1 MNKHLPLISRQLA
14 LPCALAAF
22 TVLFAAS
29 APLSAM
35 QDSESTAR
43 AVVQPLP
50 TPEVKRLNEAL
61 RELGR
66 RPRDVNVLIAAG
78 KASLKLNDLDA
89 AMGFFGRAQ
98 DIDADNA
105 QVKMGMAAVYLRSGS
120 PIEALRLFNE
130 AEAAGASA
138 REVMLDRALAYDL
151 VGNNEAAQAAY
162 REAQEIDSTSEGVR
176 RLALSQAIS
185 GDANGFEETLRPLLR
200 DRNYAAFRT
209 RAFGLAI
216 LGDTQGAAAIADAV
230 MPRDLAS
237 RMIPYL
243 EFMPRLTKSQQAA
256 AANLGIFPRA
266 AEIGRED
273 PRIARFAREGS
284 EIANAA
290 SDRLAPSGTPLG
302 SPVGLANADAE
313 QPTQLIE
320 AGAENDDRSKTGIVP
335 APGFDLASIGNRETQ
350 GPPGNQT
357 RETQTVADAFAG
369 LAAERPVEREAVEGA
384 VDLATIEIPRE
395 AEVAEPPVIVH
406 PSRQWV
412 QVATGRDTSA
422 LRFDWRRLAR
432 QAPELLN
439 DLDPH
444 IATWGRTNRLLA
456 GPMDGVSEARALVN
470 ALKQKGIDTF
480 RFTSAEGQVIQRLR

>member
-1 MNKHLPLISRQLA
+1 MLKNPHLIARHPFSALVFAVLA
-14 LPCALAAF
+14 CFIAPQGSLAA
-22 TVLFAAS
+22 
-29 APLSAM
+29 
-35 QDSESTAR
+35 QQGSETTAR
-43 AVVQPLP
+43 EVVQPLP
-50 TPEVKRLNEAL
+50 TPEVKQLNEAL
-61 RELGR
+61 RQLGR
-66 RPRDVNVLIAAG
+66 RPRDVNVLVAAG

-98 DIDADNA
+98 NIDADNP

-130 AEAAGASA
+130 AEAAGASP

-151 VGNNEAAQAAY
+151 VGNNQAAQDTY
-162 REAQEIDSTSEGVR
+162 REALEIDPSSEGLR

-185 GDANGFEETLRPLLR
+185 GQADEFEETLRPLLR

-243 EFMPRLTKSQQAA
+243 EFMPRLTNSQQAA
-256 AANLGIFPRA
+256 AANLGIFPKA

-284 EIANAA
+284 AIANAA
-290 SDRLAPSGTPLG
+290 SDRLAPSGKPLG
-302 SPVGLANADAE
+302 SPDSMTGDSGE
-313 QPTQLIE
+313 EPTMTAQTE
-320 AGAENDDRSKTGIVP
+320 MEREGRSSNDPVP
-335 APGFDLASIGNRETQ
+335 VPGFDLARVGSSGIQ
-350 GPPGNQT
+350 GPE
-357 RETQTVADAFAG
+357 ETQTVADAFAA
-369 LAAERPVEREAVEGA
+369 LAAQRPVAREAVEGA

-395 AEVAEPPVIVH
+395 AQAEEPPKIVH

-422 LRFDWRRLAR
+422 LQFDWRRLAR

-439 DLDPH
+439 DLEPH

-456 GPMDGVSEARALVN
+456 GPMDSVGEARALVN

-480 RFTSAEGQVIQRLR
+480 RFTSAEGQAIQQLR